1 MSDKKH
7 KSNKMGAKSAV
18 DQGCFEGEKDLLTKN
33 EQNLEKLEEAL
44 ENMTASIY
52 IQPKPM
58 WSGIYENNEEAEK
71 MINLSLSSMY
81 KFLPDEKKRDKVVDG
96 IMSEIILGAYQ
107 DRIVAYTISPSGMN
121 KYSTEAM
128 EMIQRIRQKA
138 DMHLIR
144 VIQAFKD
151 IKRPPV
157 SVVVKQADQVNVAD
171 KQMNID
177 KQLNISTDL
186 DKK

>member
-1 MSDKKH
+1 MNKRVLNNQTLEGKKEL
-7 KSNKMGAKSAV
+7 MV
-18 DQGCFEGEKDLLTKN
+18 ED
-33 EQNLEKLEEAL
+33 EQKLEELKRSLANL
-44 ENMTASIY
+44 SAYAYVKPN
-52 IQPKPM
+52 PM
-58 WSGIYENNEEAEK
+58 WSGIYENREESEK
-71 MINLSLSSMY
+71 IIDLTLSTLHEI
-81 KFLPDEKKRDKVVDG
+81 LCDEKKRDKIIDRVL
-96 IMSEIILGAYQ
+96 SEIIVGAYQ

-121 KYSTEAM
+121 KDSTEAM
-128 EMIQRIRQKA
+128 EIIQRIRQKA

-157 SVVVKQADQVNVAD
+157 SVVVKQADQVNVGD